1 MKLTY
6 RGVSYEHEPVTLETL
21 PIEEVAGKYRGRDW
35 RFRNLQKHPIMMPVT
50 GLKYRGVSY
59 NKPGNLPQRN
69 SKDSQELIKNSVANK
84 ARLLMFNH
92 TQCIK
97 KRQQSML
104 TRAAM
109 AIGIEDKTY
118 DYWNRIQG
126 KVHPSFRLSYDRFS
140 ATMS

>member
-6 RGVSYEHEPVTLETL
+6 RGVSYEHEPVILETL
-21 PIEEVAGKYRGRDW
+21 PTEEVTGKYRGRDW
-35 RFRNLQKHPIMMPVT
+35 RFRNLQKPPVMMPVN

-59 NKPGNLPQRN
+59 NKPGNLPQQ
-69 SKDSQELIKNSVANK
+69 DSTDNRELIGNSVASK
-84 ARLLMFNH
+84 ARSLMFNH

-118 DYWNRIQG
+118 DHWNRIQG
-126 KVHPSFRLSYDRFS
+126 KVHPSFRLSYDRFG